1 VRFRNLLIGDIRF
14 QIKYGFYFLYTLI
27 TIIYIIIL
35 SFCPKSY
42 KTVATS
48 VIIFTDP
55 ATLGTF
61 FMGAIILLEKSE
73 RVLSSIAVSPVKIWE
88 YIFSKVV
95 SLSLIS
101 TLAGV
106 VIALFS
112 GTHSFFLTL
121 IATFLGS
128 VLFSLIGI
136 IIASKTNSLNSFIL
150 TTVLVMTLLMLPA
163 LAELFGYTS
172 HLYFLHPG
180 NIILRLINGNTENIL
195 LRLIILL
202 IWIML
207 FYNVAKKTVEKMM
220 TSLSGG
226 KL

>member
-1 VRFRNLLIGDIRF
+1 MRFKNLLLGDIRF

-35 SFCPKSY
+35 SFFQGSY

-55 ATLGTF
+55 TTLGIF

-73 RVLSSIAVSPVKIWE
+73 HVLSSIAVSPVKIWE

-106 VIALFS
+106 IIGIFS
-112 GTHSFFLTL
+112 ETHSFFSTL
-121 IATFLGS
+121 VGVFLGS

-136 IIASKTNSLNSFIL
+136 IIAAKSNSLNKFIL
-150 TTVLVMTLLMLPA
+150 TTVPVMTLLVLPA
-163 LAELFGYTS
+163 FLEILGYS
-172 HLYFLHPG
+172 YSIYFFHPG
-180 NIILRLINGNTENIL
+180 NIVLRIINGNTENLIL
-195 LRLIILL
+195 RVIILL
-202 IWIML
+202 VWIIL
-207 FYNVAKKTVEKMM
+207 FYNVTQKTVEKMM
-220 TSLSGG
+220 KNLGGG